1 MHTTHVQKII
11 KPMEGI
17 EIDFFLL
24 DNINSSPTHISN
36 QYTPIYL
43 DLFLLLVAI
52 LLSHI
57 SLNVVHKFF
66 MAINQGPKLNFVVHK
81 VVFHIQVNIL
91 VAIHVYFHQM
101 LHSQNNSHASYDAYQ
116 LSSSSF

>member
-1 MHTTHVQKII
+1 MSKKLSNQWKESKLI
-11 KPMEGI
+11 
-17 EIDFFLL
+17 FFLL

-57 SLNVVHKFF
+57 SLNVVHIFF